1 MPGFEDDLKKLEEV
15 VDKLERGDLTLDES
29 VKLFE
34 DGMKLSNACK
44 AELDKAEGRIQL
56 LVQGKKGSMQTAEME
71 ADQEEQEFG
80 LAGESEED

>member
-15 VDKLERGDLTLDES
+15 VDRLERGDLTLDES

-56 LVQGKKGSMQTAEME
+56 LVQGKKGSMQMAEME
-71 ADQEEQEFG
+71 AAEEEQEFG